1 LPESQKHK
9 EIKLTINQVC
19 ENMHLEC
26 TLYQKKNSSAI
37 IILNRP
43 HVLNALNKKLWREI
57 YENLCQAEEDK
68 EVRAVIITGAG
79 KAFSAGDDIKEVANL
94 RTIEDIK
101 TFFLNFATPTIT
113 KIVETPKPVI
123 AAVNGL
129 AYGGGCEIAML
140 CDLVIASDNATFAI
154 PEALIGAIPPI
165 ASIIGTFIIG
175 KLNVNM
181 LMFTGE
187 PITAQEAKSIGLV
200 NKVVPAEELMKSAEE
215 LARST
220 MQAAPSAIK
229 TIKKLASKQLEL
241 DKFKQSLDE
250 LIKIVLSQEGK
261 EGHRAFIEK
270 RPPDWVKT

>member
-1 LPESQKHK
+1 MS
-9 EIKLTINQVC
+9 
-19 ENMHLEC
+19 LEC
-26 TLYQKKNSSAI
+26 TLYQKKNSLVI

-43 HVLNALNKKLWREI
+43 HVLNALNKRLWREI

-94 RTIEDIK
+94 TTIEDVK
-101 TFFLNFATPTIT
+101 TFFLDFATPAIT
-113 KIVETPKPVI
+113 KIVEIPKPVI

-165 ASIIGTFIIG
+165 ASIIGAYIIG

-181 LMFTGE
+181 LMFTGD
-187 PITAQEAKSIGLV
+187 PITAQEAESIGLV
-200 NKVVPAEELMKSAEE
+200 NKVVPAGELMKTAEE

-220 MQAAPSAIK
+220 MRAAPSAIK
-229 TIKKLASKQLEL
+229 TIKKLSSKQLEL
-241 DKFKQSLDE
+241 HKFKQSLDE
-250 LIKIVLSQEGK
+250 LIRIVQSQEGK

-270 RPPDWVKT
+270 RQPNWVKT

>member
-1 LPESQKHK
+1 MP
-9 EIKLTINQVC
+9 
-19 ENMHLEC
+19 LEC
-26 TLYQKKNSSAI
+26 TLYHKKDSLTI
-37 IILNRP
+37 ITLNRP

-68 EVRAVIITGAG
+68 EVRAVIITGVG

-101 TFFLNFATPTIT
+101 TFFLDFATPAIT
-113 KIVETPKPVI
+113 KIVEIPKPVI

-140 CDLVIASDNATFAI
+140 CDLVIASNNATFAI

-165 ASIIGTFIIG
+165 ASIIGTYIIG

-187 PITAQEAKSIGLV
+187 PITAQEAKSMGLV
-200 NKVVPAEELMKSAEE
+200 NKVVPAGELMKTAEE

-220 MQAAPSAIK
+220 MRAAPSAIK
-229 TIKKLASKQLEL
+229 TIKKLASKQLKL
-241 DKFKQSLDE
+241 DKFKQSLEE
-250 LIKIVLSQEGK
+250 LIKIVQSQEGK

-270 RPPDWVKT
+270 RQPDWVKT

>member
-1 LPESQKHK
+1 MPESQKHK
-9 EIKLTINQVC
+9 EIKPTINHGC

-26 TLYQKKNSSAI
+26 TLYQKKNLSAI

-57 YENLCQAEEDK
+57 YDNLCQAEEDE
-68 EVRAVIITGAG
+68 EVRAIIITGAG

-101 TFFLNFATPTIT
+101 TFFLDFATPTIA
-113 KIVETPKPVI
+113 KIVEIPKPVI

-165 ASIIGTFIIG
+165 ASIIGTYIIG

-220 MQAAPSAIK
+220 MRAAPSAIK
-229 TIKKLASKQLEL
+229 TIKKLASKQFEL
-241 DKFKQSLDE
+241 DKFKQSLNE

-270 RPPDWVKT
+270 RQPDWVKT